1 VRRIIATVV
10 VTFWT
15 IPNAACPDPTL
26 RESWDQVAKN
36 HPALAASRSREEARA
51 MSVAATNASL
61 WPRLDA
67 TGSWAYV
74 SEVPE
79 LELSLPLTLPDGTSP
94 RIRRTLGD
102 HDRAE
107 AGLQASWTLFSGFSS
122 LHAKRREQGS
132 LEAVRWE
139 GAQVR
144 TDLATRLG
152 LLDIALR
159 REAIE
164 LRLRRERVASR
175 EAAWTRWK
183 VRADN
188 GSAVRSQERLARAD
202 LLRAVADTV
211 GSHRV
216 RDSLQT
222 EFVELVGKPWNPGP
236 LDSASVV
243 PCLETVPGSP
253 GESRQERALKSQ
265 ASAFDQARSATLSS
279 RWPVVVA
286 SAGARVGDPGPN
298 TFGSGWTTW
307 TVAGVQA
314 QWNLFDGFERR
325 AGAGR
330 WHAEAR
336 ALENEAARAGA
347 VQRTR
352 WTQGRSEL
360 DLLSDERAAVTAAL
374 EAAQEARAATSA
386 AVAAGSA
393 IPDDLLEAELRES
406 EMRARLDLLRLREA
420 SLALRLRALSGE
432 PLSFEGRP

>member
-1 VRRIIATVV
+1 MKRIVV
-10 VTFWT
+10 SVLVTLWG
-15 IPNAACPDPTL
+15 IPHAACPDLAL
-26 RESWDQVAKN
+26 RDAWGHVVKD
-36 HPALAASRSREEARA
+36 HPALAAARSREEARQ

-67 TGSWAYV
+67 TGSWQYV

-79 LELSLPLTLPDGTSP
+79 LRIALPLTLPDGSSP
-94 RIRRTLGD
+94 EIRRSLGD

-132 LEAVRWE
+132 LDAVRSE
-139 GAQVR
+139 GLQVR

-152 LLDIALR
+152 MLDLALR

-175 EAAWTRWK
+175 SAAWTRWK
-183 VRADN
+183 ARATS
-188 GSAVRSQERLARAD
+188 GVAMRSQELLARAEF
-202 LLRAVADTV
+202 LRAVADTV

-216 RDSLQT
+216 HDSLQT
-222 EFVELVGKPWNPGP
+222 EFVELVGEPWKHSIHDTT
-236 LDSASVV
+236 LAV
-243 PCLETVPGSP
+243 PCVETVPEQP
-253 GESRQERALKSQ
+253 GQSRQERALKSQ
-265 ASAFDQARSATLSS
+265 ASAFDEARAATLSS
-279 RWPVVVA
+279 RWPMVVA

-325 AGAGR
+325 SGAGR

-336 ALENEAARAGA
+336 ALENEAVRAQRT
-347 VQRTR
+347 QRTR
-352 WTQGRSEL
+352 WTQGRAEL
-360 DLLSDERAAVTAAL
+360 DRLGEERTAVSAAL
-374 EAAQEARAATSA
+374 EAAQEARVSTSA

-393 IPDDLLEAELRES
+393 IPDDLLDAELRES

-432 PLSFEGRP
+432 PLSFEGNP

>member
-1 VRRIIATVV
+1 MKRGVLTVLV
-10 VTFWT
+10 LASGVLQ
-15 IPNAACPDPTL
+15 AACPDPVL
-26 RESWDQVAKN
+26 REAWDLVVKN
-36 HPALAASRSREEARA
+36 HPALAAARSREEARE

-67 TGSWAYV
+67 TGSWQYV

-79 LELSLPLTLPDGTSP
+79 LRLALPLALPDGSSP
-94 RIRRTLGD
+94 EIRRSLGD

-132 LEAVRWE
+132 LDAVRSE
-139 GAQVR
+139 GRQIR

-152 LLDIALR
+152 LLDLALR

-164 LRLRRERVASR
+164 LRLRRERAASR
-175 EAAWTRWK
+175 SAAWTRWK
-183 VRADN
+183 ARAAS
-188 GSAVRSQERLARAD
+188 GVAMRSQELLARAEF
-202 LLRAVADTV
+202 LRAVADTV
-211 GSHRV
+211 GSRRV
-216 RDSLQT
+216 HDSLQT
-222 EFVELVGKPWNPGP
+222 EFVELVGEPWKAT
-236 LDSASVV
+236 LQDTAQVV
-243 PCLETVPGSP
+243 PCVETIPEQPGQ
-253 GESRQERALKSQ
+253 SRQERALKSQ
-265 ASAFDQARSATLSS
+265 ASAFDEARAATLSS
-279 RWPVVVA
+279 RWPMVVA

-336 ALENEAARAGA
+336 ALENEAVRAQR
-347 VQRTR
+347 VQQTR
-352 WTQGRSEL
+352 WTQGRAEL
-360 DLLSDERAAVTAAL
+360 DRLGEERAAVAAAL
-374 EAAQEARAATSA
+374 EAAQEARSSTSA
-386 AVAAGSA
+386 AVEAGSA
-393 IPDDLLEAELRES
+393 IPDDLLDAELRES

-432 PLSFEGRP
+432 PLSFEGNP

>member
-1 VRRIIATVV
+1 MNRVV
-10 VTFWT
+10 LSVLVLAGT
-15 IPNAACPDPTL
+15 NLRAACPDPAMKGA
-26 RESWDQVAKN
+26 WDLVAKN
-36 HPALAASRSREEARA
+36 HPALAAARSREEARA
-51 MSVAATNASL
+51 LSVAATKASL

-67 TGSWAYV
+67 TGSWQYV

-79 LELSLPLTLPDGTSP
+79 LRIALPLTLPDGSSP
-94 RIRRTLGD
+94 QIRRTLGD

-132 LEAVRWE
+132 LEAVRSE
-139 GAQVR
+139 GAQLR

-152 LLDIALR
+152 LLDLALR

-183 VRADN
+183 ARAAS
-188 GSAVRSQERLARAD
+188 GVAMRSQERLARAD

-211 GSHRV
+211 GSMRV
-216 RDSLQT
+216 HDSLQT
-222 EFVELVGKPWNPGP
+222 EFVELVGETWKPGP
-236 LDSASVV
+236 QDSSSAV
-243 PCLETVPGSP
+243 PCLETIPDQP
-253 GESRQERALKSQ
+253 RESRQEQALRSQ
-265 ASAFDQARSATLSS
+265 ASAFDEARAATLSS

-298 TFGSGWTTW
+298 TFGTGWTSW

-314 QWNLFDGFERR
+314 QWNLFDGFERT

-336 ALENEAARAGA
+336 ALENEAVRA
-347 VQRTR
+347 QRMQATR

-360 DLLSDERAAVTAAL
+360 DRLGEERAAVGAAL
-374 EAAQEARAATSA
+374 EAAQEARTSTAA

-432 PLSFEGRP
+432 PLSFEGNP

>member
-1 VRRIIATVV
+1 MRRSIATILVSSWAV
-10 VTFWT
+10 
-15 IPNAACPDPTL
+15 ARSACPDPFL
-26 RESWDQVAKN
+26 RDSWDLVARN
-36 HPALAASRSREEARA
+36 HPALAASRAREEARA
-51 MSVAATNASL
+51 MSVASTGASL

-67 TGSWAYV
+67 TGSWQTV

-79 LELSLPLTLPDGTSP
+79 LELSLPLTLPDGSSP

-122 LHAKRREQGS
+122 LHAKRRERGS

-139 GAQVR
+139 GAQLR

-152 LLDIALR
+152 MLDIALR

-222 EFVELVGKPWNPGP
+222 EFVELVGKPWEPGP
-236 LDSASVV
+236 LDTASVV
-243 PCLETVPGSP
+243 PCLEIVPENP
-253 GESRQERALKSQ
+253 GESRQERALRSQ
-265 ASAFDQARSATLSS
+265 ATAFDQARSATLSS

-325 AGAGR
+325 SGAGR

-336 ALENEAARAGA
+336 ALESEAARARS
-347 VQRTR
+347 VQETR

-360 DLLSDERAAVTAAL
+360 ALLTEERDAVGAAL
-374 EAAQEARAATSA
+374 EAAQEARSATSA

-420 SLALRLRALSGE
+420 SLALRMRALSGE